1 MKKRSIVAALLVACL
16 GVSSSA
22 AALTIHT
29 HGADF
34 TAFNAGQAQDIDY
47 LSSGVRTLVA
57 GTRSVILSVK
67 RNPATAANQVFTI
80 SGVHNSVLTTNCTW
94 TSFNTNGTPV
104 ASGSTSAAAVSGFWS
119 RSITFSAAQVPG
131 FVSVFCPVHPSGGSV
146 LFGVTYTG

>member
-1 MKKRSIVAALLVACL
+1 MNKRSIVAALLVACL
-16 GVSSSA
+16 GISSSA

-29 HGADF
+29 HGVDF
-34 TAFNAGQAQDIDY
+34 AAFNAGQAQDIDY

-57 GTRSVILSVK
+57 SSRTVVLSVK

-80 SGVHNSVLTTNCTW
+80 SGVHNTTLTTNCTW
-94 TSFNTNGTPV
+94 SSFNINGTPV
-104 ASGSTSAAAVSGFWS
+104 ASGTTSAAAVNGFWS

-131 FVSVFCPVHPSGGSV
+131 FVSVFCPVHPNGDSV